1 MNYASNISFD
11 YANTQIIRHTVWG
24 QGLDLESENKCHL
37 TLEDFTMDRYTQIV
51 QYKTSYYSF
60 YLPVQLGM
68 ILVKSIV
75 YFFNSFKKPHIIIL
89 QAGIKD
95 PELYRQARTILLAM
109 GHYFQVQD
117 DYLDCFGG
125 EC

>member
-1 MNYASNISFD
+1 M
-11 YANTQIIRHTVWG
+11 
-24 QGLDLESENKCHL
+24 DLESENKCHL

-68 ILVKSIV
+68 ILVNPKV
-75 YFFNSFKKPHIIIL
+75 YFFSIVLHFIKLYIITL

-95 PELYRQARTILLAM
+95 PELYREARTILLAM

-125 EC
+125 EYYKGSFIDHVVYG